1 MRNLLNK
8 NDNYYIGEWLN
19 DQRHGK
25 GTLYYSIWKIKYEV
39 DFIKDKF
46 EGNGKIFLWK
56 WWILFVHFLNG

>member
-25 GTLYYSIWKIKYEV
+25 GTLYYSI
-39 DFIKDKF
+39 
-46 EGNGKIFLWK
+46 
-56 WWILFVHFLNG
+56 